1 MPHVVGHGTGSKYVP
16 SGASKQQA
24 ISDRYASTRTSASGD
39 TGYTGQNTQSRAG
52 GGGGLNFNLGGG
64 LLGGFASMFAARQ
77 ARKIAE
83 ENRRWQTEQ
92 NTIAYERSLP
102 WSSYGPAGD
111 VEFDPE
117 TKKMLQ
123 TLKPEYQAMMQ
134 GFIGSSAMAGEE
146 LQMMYSDPN
155 KMARDQFDMLQ
166 EFSADD
172 YAQSRM
178 QGEEAALARGMIG
191 TESYYAKKAIED
203 SINKSILGDKISSVG
218 LGMDYR
224 NMLSAE
230 YLNAAT
236 AARDT
241 AGMLLP
247 DAKLGVDIGRF
258 AHTGKNMQGIREG
271 GQDYADTRSA
281 FYSGMMDQKAKYN
294 QQGNVTQEAE
304 PGWLSQ
310 LISGGKEFF
319 SLLT

>member
-1 MPHVVGHGTGSKYVP
+1 MSNGPSRYRGGVTSSNSQHGNFERANVTPRPG
-16 SGASKQQA
+16 
-24 ISDRYASTRTSASGD
+24 
-39 TGYTGQNTQSRAG
+39 NTNTG
-52 GGGGLNFNLGGG
+52 GGGGGGFKLGGG
-64 LLGGFASMFAARQ
+64 LLGGLASMFAAKR
-77 ARKIAE
+77 AEKIAR
-83 ENRRWQTEQ
+83 ENREWQEKQ

-102 WSSYGPAGD
+102 WSSFGPAGS

-117 TKKMLQ
+117 TKQMLQ
-123 TLKPEYQAMMQ
+123 NLNPEYQAMMQ

-155 KMARDQFDMLQ
+155 KMARDQFNMLQ

-172 YAQSRM
+172 YAKSRM
-178 QGEEAALARGMIG
+178 QGQEAAIARGMQG
-191 TESYYAKKAIED
+191 TESYYDKMAIED

-230 YLNAAT
+230 YLNT
-236 AARDT
+236 AKGARDT

-247 DAKLGVDIGRF
+247 NAQLGADIGRF
-258 AHTGKNMQGIREG
+258 SHTGKNMQGIREG
-271 GQDYADTRSA
+271 GQDYADTQSG
-281 FYSGMMDQKAKYN
+281 FWSGMMDQKAKYN

-310 LISGGKEFF
+310 LIGGGKQFF
-319 SLLT
+319 SLLS

>member
-1 MPHVVGHGTGSKYVP
+1 MAQGPAGYSRPGGNTFSAANINITPRPGSTSYNSPV
-16 SGASKQQA
+16 
-24 ISDRYASTRTSASGD
+24 STRGSG
-39 TGYTGQNTQSRAG
+39 TKI
-52 GGGGLNFNLGGG
+52 NLGGG
-64 LLGGFASMFAARQ
+64 LLGGFASMYAARQ

-117 TKKMLQ
+117 TKQMLQ
-123 TLKPEYQAMMQ
+123 NLNPEFQSLMQ
-134 GFIGSSAMAGEE
+134 GFLGSSAMATQE
-146 LQMMYSDPN
+146 LQSMMGDPN
-155 KMARDQFDMLQ
+155 KMAKTQFDLLQ

-172 YAQSRM
+172 YAQTRM
-178 QGEEAALARGMIG
+178 QGEEARYARGMHG
-191 TESYYAKKAIED
+191 TESYYDKKAIED

-224 NMLSAE
+224 QMLGVESLAQGE
-230 YLNAAT
+230 G
-236 AARDT
+236 ARNV

-247 DAKLGVDIGRF
+247 NAQLGADIGRY

-271 GQDYADTRSA
+271 GQDYADTQSS
-281 FYSGMMDQKAKYN
+281 FWSGMMDQGTKYN
-294 QQGNVTQEAE
+294 QQGKVTQEAV

-310 LISGGKEFF
+310 LISGGKEFY
-319 SLLT
+319 SALT

>member
-1 MPHVVGHGTGSKYVP
+1 MANGPAGYSQPP
-16 SGASKQQA
+16 S
-24 ISDRYASTRTSASGD
+24 SGPA
-39 TGYTGQNTQSRAG
+39 GWTQTG
-52 GGGGLNFNLGGG
+52 GGSFTPTQQNKMIAGSGEKTSFSLGGG
-64 LLGGFASMFAARQ
+64 LLGGFASMYAARQ

-92 NTIAYERSLP
+92 NTLAYERSLP
-102 WSSYGPAGD
+102 WSSFGPAGD

-224 NMLSAE
+224 NMLSTE
-230 YLNAAT
+230 YLSNAEGAMSV
-236 AARDT
+236 
-241 AGMLLP
+241 AGLLRP
-247 DAKLGVDIGRF
+247 DAQLGIDVPRWTKVG
-258 AHTGKNMQGIREG
+258 ANMQGIREG
-271 GQDYADTRSA
+271 GQDYADTQSA